1 MEDLSILSHFECFP
15 FVNPNLCLK
24 NHAVLISDSGQAWTH
39 NYSWYNSVYSPIF
52 GIRLCFKYYPII
64 ITESNTFMYSKCH
77 GVFFFLWGIS
87 IILMLN
93 YILARSSKEGSIA
106 VNIYPCWKLSISYH
120 FIESDISLLTVLFKL
135 KLISMSQ
142 EDFASHAWLK
152 WY

>member
-77 GVFFFLWGIS
+77 GVFFSLRHKYNFDAELYFGKEFKGRIHSCEYIS
-87 IILMLN
+87 MLK
-93 YILARSSKEGSIA
+93 I
-106 VNIYPCWKLSISYH
+106 VHKLSFYWKWH
-120 FIESDISLLTVLFKL
+120 FSFDSPV
-135 KLISMSQ
+135 
-142 EDFASHAWLK
+142 
-152 WY
+152 